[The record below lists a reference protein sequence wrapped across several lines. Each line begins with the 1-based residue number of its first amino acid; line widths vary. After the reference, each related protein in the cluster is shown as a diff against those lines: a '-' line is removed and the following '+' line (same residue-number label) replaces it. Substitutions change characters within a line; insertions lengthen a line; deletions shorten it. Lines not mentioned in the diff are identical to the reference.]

1 LLLKREKL
9 RILLMINMS
18 RPIGDI
24 YLKKVRTLFC
34 VRMLTPKL
42 QSMSISISANKVSL
56 PAITVVSQDTSGHT
70 VITSSIRSLGSRN
83 KSQRQVSL
91 ALQLPSLI
99 MLLGKSGNTLKG
111 VLPHAITMARVA
123 APRPNT
129 LERSLTSP
137 RKFRPMKGLST

>member
-9 RILLMINMS
+9 RILLLINMS

-34 VRMLTPKL
+34 KKMLTPKL
-42 QSMSISISANKVSL
+42 QRMSRSITANKDSF
-56 PAITVVSQDTSGHT
+56 IIVVSQDTSSHT
-70 VITSSIRSLGSRN
+70 VIRSGIKSLGSRS

-91 ALQLPSLI
+91 TLNHPSLI

-111 VLPHAITMARVA
+111 VLPHAVTMTRMAT
-123 APRPNT
+123 PRPNT
-129 LERSLTSP
+129 PERSLTST
-137 RKFRPMKGLST
+137 RKFISMKGLST